1 MNFVMNGLKNEEN
14 NGGDVLVRNK
24 RWKRNK
30 VKGSEDDKCGRKV
43 GGLCL
48 KFIVWEL
55 MKRWQ

>member
-1 MNFVMNGLKNEEN
+1 MNGLKNEEN